1 VAGFTIPLKGGYFME
16 FTTIQLLRR
25 FIEDEERDAF
35 FYKELSNRAPSNKI
49 REILFSISMD
59 EQSHSERFKK
69 IYKNITG
76 RTFSPI
82 VIPPD
87 LNGNFR
93 DILTNQILEE
103 TEGYIKYSEQ
113 YYRNNK
119 NKALK
124 DAYFTALTD
133 ENAHAHMI
141 NYIIHELKENT

>member
-1 VAGFTIPLKGGYFME
+1 ME
-16 FTTIQLLRR
+16 FTTIQLLRM

-35 FYKELSNRAPSNKI
+35 LYKELSNRAPTSKI
-49 REILFSISMD
+49 REILFSMSMD

-69 IYKNITG
+69 IYKGITG

-82 VIPPD
+82 IIPPD

-93 DILTNQILEE
+93 DIVANQILGE

-113 YYRNNK
+113 YYKSNNRT
-119 NKALK
+119 LK

-133 ENAHAHMI
+133 ENAHTHKLG
-141 NYIIHELKENT
+141 YILEVLKES

>member
-1 VAGFTIPLKGGYFME
+1 ME
-16 FTTIQLLRR
+16 FTTIQLLRM

-35 FYKELSNRAPSNKI
+35 LYKELSNRAPTTKI
-49 REILFSISMD
+49 REILFSMSMD
-59 EQSHSERFKK
+59 EQSHSEKFKK
-69 IYKNITG
+69 IYKSITG

-93 DILTNQILEE
+93 DIITNQILGE

-124 DAYFTALTD
+124 DAYFTASTD
-133 ENAHAHMI
+133 ENAHAHKLG
-141 NYIIHELKENT
+141 YILDVLKEN